1 MDITVTNLT
10 IDDITRAIRNELKT
24 YFADK
29 EETEREDEIG
39 GIALAIEVT
48 GLAKPT
54 IYGLVSERKIP
65 HSKRGKKLYF
75 SRKELLIWLTNG
87 KRKTQD
93 EIAEEAA
100 NFDITRKLSSDR
112 PGIVLYLLRAD
123 ARRQSQRSRN
133 FRLFAAESRG
143 DRQRRGRRRANAD
156 CRICQ

>member
-10 IDDITRAIRNELKT
+10 IDDITQAIRNELRA
-24 YFADK
+24 YFADI

-39 GIALAIEVT
+39 GIELAISVT

-75 SRKELLIWLTNG
+75 SRRELLEWLANG

-93 EIAEEAA
+93 EIAAEAA
-100 NFDITRKLSSDR
+100 NFDVKRKEAIPSAKSKNR
-112 PGIVLYLLRAD
+112 FSNKK
-123 ARRQSQRSRN
+123 RQS
-133 FRLFAAESRG
+133 
-143 DRQRRGRRRANAD
+143 
-156 CRICQ
+156 

>member
-10 IDDITRAIRNELKT
+10 IDDIARAIRNELRS
-24 YFADK
+24 YFEQQ
-29 EETEREDEIG
+29 EEKEREDEIG
-39 GIALAIEVT
+39 GIELAIELT

-93 EIAEEAA
+93 EIAIEAA
-100 NFDITRKLSSDR
+100 NFDLKRKEAIPSGKSKNR
-112 PGIVLYLLRAD
+112 FNNTK
-123 ARRQSQRSRN
+123 RQS
-133 FRLFAAESRG
+133 
-143 DRQRRGRRRANAD
+143 
-156 CRICQ
+156 